1 MKPIFALLSAVFLS
15 VISITVLATAAAAQ
29 DSYRVRPG
37 DVLRVEVLEDSSLN
51 RDALVRP
58 DGQISV
64 PLAGSVTA
72 GGRTIADIQADLVA
86 KLAGSFAT
94 PPNVFV
100 TIGTLAERTTGTGSG
115 VARTISVYVIG
126 ESGAQGKVDVK
137 PRTTLLQLFAQM
149 GGFGPFAATKR
160 IQLRRTTKDGT
171 ETVYNYNYD
180 SILAGGSGGTTRL
193 QDGDV
198 LIIPQRRLFE

>member
-1 MKPIFALLSAVFLS
+1 MRSIFSLISAILIS
-15 VISITVLATAAAAQ
+15 VATLGAAQ
-29 DSYRVRPG
+29 AQDTYKVRPG
-37 DVLRVEVLEDSSLN
+37 DVLRVEVLEDGNLN
-51 RDALVRP
+51 RDTLVRP
-58 DGQISV
+58 DGQISI
-64 PLAGSVTA
+64 PLVGSIAA
-72 GGRTIADIQADLVA
+72 GGRTLSEIQADLA
-86 KLAGSFAT
+86 GALAGSFAA

-100 TIGTLAERTTGTGSG
+100 TIGSLAERTTGTA
-115 VARTISVYVIG
+115 VARTIAVYVIG

-160 IQLRRTTKDGT
+160 IQLRRTAKDGT
-171 ETVYNYNYD
+171 ERIYNFNYD

-198 LIIPQRRLFE
+198 IIVPQRRLFE

>member
-1 MKPIFALLSAVFLS
+1 MRPIFTLLTAVVLS
-15 VISITVLATAAAAQ
+15 VFSITAATAQ
-29 DSYRVRPG
+29 DTYKVRPG
-37 DVLRVEVLEDSSLN
+37 DTLRIEVLEDGNLN
-51 RDALVRP
+51 RDTLVRP

-64 PLAGSVTA
+64 PLAGSVAA
-72 GGRTIADIQADLVA
+72 GGRTIAQIQADLAA
-86 KLAGSFAT
+86 KLSGSFAT

-100 TIGTLAERTTGTGSG
+100 TIGSLAERVVGTG
-115 VARTISVYVIG
+115 VARTMSVYVIG
-126 ESGAQGKVDVK
+126 ESGTQGKVDIK

-160 IQLRRTTKDGT
+160 IQLRRTAKDGS

-180 SILAGGSGGTTRL
+180 AILAGGSGGTTRL

-198 LIIPQRRLFE
+198 IIIPQRRLFE

>member
-1 MKPIFALLSAVFLS
+1 MRPIFILLSAVLMS
-15 VISITVLATAAAAQ
+15 VLSITGASAQ
-29 DSYRVRPG
+29 DTYKVRPG
-37 DVLRVEVLEDSSLN
+37 DTIRIEVLEDGNLN

-58 DGQISV
+58 DGQISL
-64 PLAGSVTA
+64 PLAGSVRA
-72 GGRTIADIQADLVA
+72 GGRTLAEIQAELAA

-100 TIGTLAERTTGTGSG
+100 TIGTLAERQTGSG
-115 VARTISVYVIG
+115 VARTIAVYVIG

-137 PRTTLLQLFAQM
+137 PRTTLLQLIAQA

-160 IQLRRTTKDGT
+160 IQLRRTAKDGS
-171 ETVYNYNYD
+171 EQVYNFNYD
-180 SILAGGSGGTTRL
+180 AILAGGSGGTTRL

-198 LIIPQRRLFE
+198 IIIPQRRLFE

>member
-1 MKPIFALLSAVFLS
+1 MMRPIFILLSAVLMS
-15 VISITVLATAAAAQ
+15 VLSITGASAQ
-29 DSYRVRPG
+29 DTYKVRPG
-37 DVLRVEVLEDSSLN
+37 DTIRIEVLEDGNLN

-58 DGQISV
+58 DGQISL
-64 PLAGSVTA
+64 PLAGSVRA
-72 GGRTIADIQADLVA
+72 GGRTLAEIQAELAA

-100 TIGTLAERTTGTGSG
+100 TIGTLAERTTGTG
-115 VARTISVYVIG
+115 VARTIAVYVIG

-160 IQLRRTTKDGT
+160 IQLRRTAKDGS
-171 ETVYNYNYD
+171 ETVYNFNYD

>member
-1 MKPIFALLSAVFLS
+1 MRSIFSLMSAILIS
-15 VISITVLATAAAAQ
+15 VATLGAAQ
-29 DSYRVRPG
+29 AQDTYKVRPG
-37 DVLRVEVLEDSSLN
+37 DVLRVEVLEDGNLN
-51 RDALVRP
+51 RDTLVRP
-58 DGQISV
+58 DGQISI
-64 PLAGSVTA
+64 PLVGSITA
-72 GGRTIADIQADLVA
+72 GGRTLSQIQADLA
-86 KLAGSFAT
+86 GALAGSFAA

-100 TIGTLAERTTGTGSG
+100 TIGSLAERTVGTS

-137 PRTTLLQLFAQM
+137 PRTTLLQLIAQA

-160 IQLRRTTKDGT
+160 IQLRRTAKDGS
-171 ETVYNYNYD
+171 ERVYNFNYD

-198 LIIPQRRLFE
+198 IIIPQRRLFE

>member
-1 MKPIFALLSAVFLS
+1 MRPIFILLTTIFMG
-15 VISITVLATAAAAQ
+15 VISVTAASAQ
-29 DSYRVRPG
+29 DTYKVRPG
-37 DVLRVEVLEDSSLN
+37 DTLRVEVLEDANLN
-51 RDALVRP
+51 RDTLVRP

-64 PLAGSVTA
+64 PLAGSVAA
-72 GGRTIADIQADLVA
+72 GGRTLSEIQADLA
-86 KLAGSFAT
+86 ARLSGSFAT

-100 TIGTLAERTTGTGSG
+100 TIGTLAERTVGTG

-160 IQLRRTTKDGT
+160 VQLRRTAKDGS
-171 ETVYNYNYD
+171 ERIYNFNYD
-180 SILAGGSGGTTRL
+180 SILAGGSGGATRV

-198 LIIPQRRLFE
+198 VIIPQRRLFE

>member
-1 MKPIFALLSAVFLS
+1 MRPIFFLLSTIFMAVM
-15 VISITVLATAAAAQ
+15 SITAASAQ
-29 DSYRVRPG
+29 DTYKVRPG
-37 DVLRVEVLEDSSLN
+37 DTLRVEVLEDANLN
-51 RDALVRP
+51 RDTLVRP

-64 PLAGSVTA
+64 PLAGSVAA
-72 GGRTIADIQADLVA
+72 GGRTLSEIQADLAA
-86 KLAGSFAT
+86 KLSGSFAT

-100 TIGTLAERTTGTGSG
+100 TIGTLAERVPAGTG

-160 IQLRRTTKDGT
+160 VQLRRTAKDGS
-171 ETVYNYNYD
+171 EQVYNFNYD
-180 SILAGGSGGTTRL
+180 SILAGGAGGTTRV

-198 LIIPQRRLFE
+198 IIIPQRRLFE

>member
-1 MKPIFALLSAVFLS
+1 MRSIFSLISAILIS
-15 VISITVLATAAAAQ
+15 VATLGAAQ
-29 DSYRVRPG
+29 AQDTYKVRPG
-37 DVLRVEVLEDSSLN
+37 DVLRVEVLEDGNLN
-51 RDALVRP
+51 RDTLVRP
-58 DGQISV
+58 DGQISI
-64 PLAGSVTA
+64 PLVGSIAA
-72 GGRTIADIQADLVA
+72 GGRTLSEIQADLA
-86 KLAGSFAT
+86 GALAGSFAA

-100 TIGTLAERTTGTGSG
+100 TIGSLAERTTGTG
-115 VARTISVYVIG
+115 VARTIAVYVIG

-160 IQLRRTTKDGT
+160 IQLRRTAKDGT
-171 ETVYNYNYD
+171 EQVYNFNYD

-198 LIIPQRRLFE
+198 IIVPQRRIFE

>member
-1 MKPIFALLSAVFLS
+1 MRPIFSLISAI
-15 VISITVLATAAAAQ
+15 VISVATFGAAQ
-29 DSYRVRPG
+29 AQDTYRVRPG
-37 DVLRVEVLEDSSLN
+37 DVLRVEVLEDGNLN
-51 RDALVRP
+51 RDTLVRP

-64 PLAGSVTA
+64 PLAGSVAA
-72 GGRTIADIQADLVA
+72 GGRTLSEIQADLTT
-86 KLAGSFAT
+86 KLAGSFAA

-100 TIGTLAERTTGTGSG
+100 TIGTLAERQVGTGVS
-115 VARTISVYVIG
+115 RTIAVYVIG

-160 IQLRRTTKDGT
+160 IQLRRTAKDGS
-171 ETVYNYNYD
+171 EQIYNYD
-180 SILAGGSGGTTRL
+180 YDAILTGGSGGTTRL

-198 LIIPQRRLFE
+198 IIIPQRRLFE

>member
-1 MKPIFALLSAVFLS
+1 MRSIFSLMSAILIS
-15 VISITVLATAAAAQ
+15 VATLGAAQ
-29 DSYRVRPG
+29 AQDTYKVRPG
-37 DVLRVEVLEDSSLN
+37 DVLRVEVLEDGNLN
-51 RDALVRP
+51 RDTLVRP
-58 DGQISV
+58 DGQISI
-64 PLAGSVTA
+64 PLVGSIAA
-72 GGRTIADIQADLVA
+72 GGRTLSEIQADLA
-86 KLAGSFAT
+86 GALAGSFAA

-100 TIGTLAERTTGTGSG
+100 TIGSLAERTTGTA
-115 VARTISVYVIG
+115 VARTIAVYVIG

-160 IQLRRTTKDGT
+160 VQLRRTAKDGT
-171 ETVYNYNYD
+171 ERIYNFNYD

-198 LIIPQRRLFE
+198 IIVPQRRLFE

>member
-1 MKPIFALLSAVFLS
+1 MRPIFSFVSAILMTVL
-15 VISITVLATAAAAQ
+15 SITAASAQ
-29 DSYRVRPG
+29 DTYKVRPG
-37 DVLRVEVLEDSSLN
+37 DTLRVEVLEDGNLN
-51 RDALVRP
+51 RDTLVRP

-64 PLAGSVTA
+64 PLAGSITA
-72 GGRTIADIQADLVA
+72 GGRTLSEIQADLTA
-86 KLAGSFAT
+86 RLSGSFAT

-100 TIGTLAERTTGTGSG
+100 TIGTLAERVAG
-115 VARTISVYVIG
+115 VPRTISVYVIG

-149 GGFGPFAATKR
+149 GGFAPFAATKR
-160 IQLRRTTKDGT
+160 IQLRRTAKDGSEQT
-171 ETVYNYNYD
+171 YNYNYD

-198 LIIPQRRLFE
+198 IIIPQRRLFE

>member
-1 MKPIFALLSAVFLS
+1 MMRAIFSLISAVLIS
-15 VISITVLATAAAAQ
+15 VATLGVAQAQ
-29 DSYRVRPG
+29 DTYKVRPG
-37 DVLRVEVLEDSSLN
+37 DTIRVEVLEDGNLN
-51 RDALVRP
+51 RDTLVRP

-64 PLAGSVTA
+64 PLVGSVAA
-72 GGRTIADIQADLVA
+72 GGRTLSEIQADLVA
-86 KLAGSFAT
+86 KLSGSFAA

-100 TIGTLAERTTGTGSG
+100 TIGSLAERAPAGTG
-115 VARTISVYVIG
+115 VARTIAVYVIG

-160 IQLRRTTKDGT
+160 IQLRRTAKDGS

-180 SILAGGSGGTTRL
+180 AILAGGSGGTTRL

-198 LIIPQRRLFE
+198 IIIPQRRLFE

>member
-1 MKPIFALLSAVFLS
+1 MRPIFILLSAVLMS
-15 VISITVLATAAAAQ
+15 VLSITGASAQ
-29 DSYRVRPG
+29 DTYKVRPG
-37 DVLRVEVLEDSSLN
+37 DTIRIEVLEDGNLN

-58 DGQISV
+58 DGQISL
-64 PLAGSVTA
+64 PLAGSVRA
-72 GGRTIADIQADLVA
+72 GGRTLAEIQAELAA

-100 TIGTLAERTTGTGSG
+100 TIGTLAERTTGTG
-115 VARTISVYVIG
+115 VARTIAVYVIG

-160 IQLRRTTKDGT
+160 IQLRRTAKDGS
-171 ETVYNYNYD
+171 ETVYNFNYD

>member
-1 MKPIFALLSAVFLS
+1 MMRPIFMLLSAILMS
-15 VISITVLATAAAAQ
+15 VLSITAASAQ
-29 DSYRVRPG
+29 DVYKVRPG
-37 DVLRVEVLEDSSLN
+37 DTLRVEVLEDANLN
-51 RDALVRP
+51 RDTLVRP

-64 PLAGSVTA
+64 PLAGSIAA
-72 GGRTIADIQADLVA
+72 GGRTLSEIQADLTA

-100 TIGTLAERTTGTGSG
+100 TIGTLADRVVGSG
-115 VARTISVYVIG
+115 VARTVSVYVIG
-126 ESGAQGKVDVK
+126 ESGTQGKVDIK

-160 IQLRRTTKDGT
+160 IQLRRTAKDGS
-171 ETVYNYNYD
+171 EQVYNYNYD
-180 SILAGGSGGTTRL
+180 SILAGGTGGTTRL

-198 LIIPQRRLFE
+198 IIIPQRRLFE

>member
-1 MKPIFALLSAVFLS
+1 MRPIFILLSAVLMS
-15 VISITVLATAAAAQ
+15 VLSITGASAQ
-29 DSYRVRPG
+29 DTYKVRPG
-37 DVLRVEVLEDSSLN
+37 DTIRIEVLEDGNLN

-58 DGQISV
+58 DGQISL
-64 PLAGSVTA
+64 PLAGSVRA
-72 GGRTIADIQADLVA
+72 GGRTLAEIQAELAA

-100 TIGTLAERTTGTGSG
+100 TIGTLAERTTGTG
-115 VARTISVYVIG
+115 VARTIAVYVIG

-160 IQLRRTTKDGT
+160 IQLRRTARDGS
-171 ETVYNYNYD
+171 ETVYNFNYD

>member
-1 MKPIFALLSAVFLS
+1 MMRPIFILLSAVFVS
-15 VISITVLATAAAAQ
+15 VFSTVTVFAQ
-29 DSYRVRPG
+29 DSYKVRPG
-37 DVLRVEVLEDSSLN
+37 DTLRVEVLEDGNLN

-64 PLAGSVTA
+64 PLAGSVAA
-72 GGRTIADIQADLVA
+72 GGRTIAEIQADLAA

-100 TIGTLAERTTGTGSG
+100 TIGTLAERTTGGSA
-115 VARTISVYVIG
+115 VSRTIAVYVIG

-160 IQLRRTTKDGT
+160 IQLRRTAKDGS

-198 LIIPQRRLFE
+198 IIIPQRRLFE

>member
-1 MKPIFALLSAVFLS
+1 MMRPIFILLSAVLMS
-15 VISITVLATAAAAQ
+15 VLSITGASAQ
-29 DSYRVRPG
+29 DTYKVRPG
-37 DVLRVEVLEDSSLN
+37 DTIRIEVLEDGNLN

-58 DGQISV
+58 DGQISL
-64 PLAGSVTA
+64 PLAGSVRA
-72 GGRTIADIQADLVA
+72 GGRTLAEIQAELAA

-100 TIGTLAERTTGTGSG
+100 TIGTLAERVPAGGG
-115 VARTISVYVIG
+115 VARTIAVYVIG

-160 IQLRRTTKDGT
+160 IQLRRTARDGS
-171 ETVYNYNYD
+171 ETVYNFNYD

>member
-1 MKPIFALLSAVFLS
+1 MRPIFILLSAMLVS
-15 VISITVLATAAAAQ
+15 VASITAAAAQ

-37 DVLRVEVLEDSSLN
+37 DTLRIEVLEDGNLN

-72 GGRTIADIQADLVA
+72 GGRTISEIQADLAA

-100 TIGTLAERTTGTGSG
+100 TIGTLADRVPAGSG
-115 VARTISVYVIG
+115 VARTIAVYVIG

-160 IQLRRTTKDGT
+160 IQLRRTAKDGT

-198 LIIPQRRLFE
+198 VIIPQRRLFE

>member
-1 MKPIFALLSAVFLS
+1 MRPIFSLISAILIFVASLG
-15 VISITVLATAAAAQ
+15 AAHAQ
-29 DSYRVRPG
+29 DTYKVRPG
-37 DVLRVEVLEDSSLN
+37 DTLRVEVLEDSNLN
-51 RDALVRP
+51 RDTLVRP

-64 PLAGSVTA
+64 PLVGSVTA
-72 GGRTIADIQADLVA
+72 GGRTLSEIQADLTTR
-86 KLAGSFAT
+86 LSGSFAT

-100 TIGTLAERTTGTGSG
+100 TIGTLAERPVGTGVG
-115 VARTISVYVIG
+115 RTIAVYVIG
-126 ESGAQGKVDVK
+126 ESGTQGKVDVK

-160 IQLRRTTKDGT
+160 IQLRRTAKDGS
-171 ETVYNYNYD
+171 ETVYNFNYD

-198 LIIPQRRLFE
+198 IIIPQRRLFE